1 MFGLRRF
8 GIKLG
13 LDTIKNILERLDNP
27 QKDYHCIHIAGTNGK
42 GSVASML
49 ASILKVGGYR
59 TGLYTSPHLVH
70 FNERIRVNDR
80 PISDKDVVESYRS
93 IITDHDGEREPT
105 FFECTTAM
113 ALAEFARQKVD
124 WAVVETGMGG
134 RLDATN
140 VIEPALSIITNISL
154 EHREYLGNTVSR
166 IASEKA
172 GIIKPS
178 AAVLTGVRQS
188 AAIRVIEHAAQRN
201 KVPLYRL
208 GRDFKTRKTR
218 NNTFTYYGLDH
229 VWPAMKTSL
238 LGEHQ
243 RENTALVLAACELL
257 NRKYMN
263 LGPEQIASGLKNT
276 YWPGR
281 LEIVS
286 KDPTILLDGAHNLM
300 AARNLARFLATN
312 VSPRKIILV
321 VGILDDKP
329 YRQMLRALVPVC
341 SSVIVTRPTIGR
353 ALDPQVLLPVINEM
367 GKKAVVIGNV
377 PDALRHA
384 IRNSKPDQTICVA
397 GSLYV
402 VGEAQQEIEKQG
414 LQFPVGS

>member
-27 QKDYHCIHIAGTNGK
+27 QEKYHCIHIAGTNGK

-49 ASILKVGGYR
+49 ASILQAGGYR
-59 TGLYTSPHLVH
+59 TGLYTSPHLVR

-80 PISDKDVVESYRS
+80 PISDKDVVESYRR
-93 IITDHDGEREPT
+93 IITDHNGEREPT
-105 FFECTTAM
+105 FFECSTAM
-113 ALAEFARQKVD
+113 ALAEFARRQVD
-124 WAVVETGMGG
+124 WAVIETGMGG

-140 VIEPALSIITNISL
+140 VIKPALSIITNISL
-154 EHREYLGNTVSR
+154 EHREYLGNTIGR
-166 IASEKA
+166 IAAEKA

-178 AAVLTGVRQS
+178 AAALTGVRQPT
-188 AAIRVIEHAAQRN
+188 AIRVIEQAADRN

-208 GRDFKTRKTR
+208 GRDFKTRKTK

-229 VWPAMKTSL
+229 VWPAMTTYL

-257 NRKYMN
+257 NQKYMK
-263 LGPEQIASGLKNT
+263 LGPEQITSGLKNT
-276 YWPGR
+276 HWPGR

-286 KDPTILLDGAHNLM
+286 TDPTILLDGAHNLM

-312 VSPRKIILV
+312 VAPREIILV

-341 SSVIVTRPTIGR
+341 SNVIVTRPAINR
-353 ALDPQVLLPVINEM
+353 ALDPQILLPVIKEM
-367 GKKAVVIGNV
+367 DKTAVVIENV
-377 PDALRHA
+377 TDALRHA
-384 IRNSKPDQTICVA
+384 IRISKPDQAICVA

-402 VGEAQQEIEKQG
+402 VGEVQQEIQKRG